1 MPGKNK
7 DIKSWY
13 VKISE
18 TYIRSTQMDTWPL
31 KNNRRQKST
40 AEDDKTLLQNTS
52 SAAKY
57 RLL

>member
-18 TYIRSTQMDTWPL
+18 TYKVHPDGHMAPK
-31 KNNRRQKST
+31 KNNEAQRSK
-40 AEDDKTLLQNTS
+40 A
-52 SAAKY
+52 
-57 RLL
+57 